1 LSGVVGPVATGP
13 TADGRDRSS
22 PRCWAPWGSRVRSS
36 FGSCPEQMKGSE
48 SRMQGKETSE
58 QATSVKSNAGIDV
71 SKAWLDVHVL
81 PGGQTRRVA
90 NSKEG
95 IRQLKRWLSRFDLA
109 LAVLEATGK
118 WHRPAHRSLHA
129 SGLPVA
135 MVDPYRVRMFAKAQG
150 ILAKTDRLDAR
161 LLAQFAAIMDPVRR
175 PPQPEAVET
184 LAELVKARDS
194 AVAEQTALENQRAAA
209 TSKFLTRHLTRRI
222 ARADKDIAAIER
234 EIHRQVQADPAL
246 ARRYTI
252 LTSIPGCGFVTAITL
267 IARMTELGTCTV
279 RQAAMLAGLAPI
291 PDDSGERQGVRV
303 IWGGRPALRRALY
316 LAALSA
322 RRFNADMKTV
332 YDRLL
337 AKGKEPKPALI
348 AVARKLVIL
357 ANTLIAQDRTWQKKA
372 PKHA

>member
-1 LSGVVGPVATGP
+1 
-13 TADGRDRSS
+13 
-22 PRCWAPWGSRVRSS
+22 
-36 FGSCPEQMKGSE
+36 
-48 SRMQGKETSE
+48 MQGKETPE
-58 QATSVKSNAGIDV
+58 QATDVKFNVGIDV

-81 PGGQTRRVA
+81 PGGQTQRVA
-90 NSKEG
+90 NSKAG
-95 IRQLKRWLSRFDLA
+95 IGQLKRWLSRFDLA
-109 LAVLEATGK
+109 LVVLEATGK

-150 ILAKTDRLDAR
+150 IFAKTDRLDAR

-175 PPQPEAVET
+175 SPQPEAAET

-222 ARADKDIAAIER
+222 ARAGKDMAAIER
-234 EIHRQVQADPAL
+234 EIHRQIQADPAL
-246 ARRYTI
+246 ARRYTV
-252 LTSIPGCGFVTAITL
+252 LTSIPGCGFVTAVTL

-279 RQAAMLAGLAPI
+279 GQAAMLAGLAPV

-322 RRFNADMKTV
+322 KRFNADMKIV
-332 YDRLL
+332 YDRLR
-337 AKGKEPKPALI
+337 ANGKEPKLAII

-357 ANTLIAQDRTWQKKA
+357 ANTLLAQDRTWQEKA
-372 PKHA
+372 PKQA